1 MTQAFLSLG
10 LLLAILDK
18 DASSWVL
25 DRGYICRLVLAVHLV
40 SGSGLGVQGSRTTSA
55 STAPCTSRRTCCP
68 THCAGDCAP
77 CQQFSDGFNL
87 HLLQPGV
94 NSTGYMPGSSE
105 QRRLVLAEHLVS
117 GLGTDFSMWIQGLW
131 FDFKNLNPGFA
142 GLRMWIQGLWCGG
155 LGLGFRGWGLGF

>member
-18 DASSWVL
+18 DASPWVL
-25 DRGYICRLVLAVHLV
+25 DRGHICRLVLAVHLV
-40 SGSGLGVQGSRTTSA
+40 SGSGLGVQRSRTTSA
-55 STAPCTSRRTCCP
+55 STAPCTSRRACCP

-94 NSTGYMPGSSE
+94 NSTGYMLGSSSAAWYSRNTLSRVEE
-105 QRRLVLAEHLVS
+105 QIS
-117 GLGTDFSMWIQGLW
+117 GCGSRVYGLI
-131 FDFKNLNPGFA
+131 
-142 GLRMWIQGLWCGG
+142 LRM
-155 LGLGFRGWGLGF
+155 